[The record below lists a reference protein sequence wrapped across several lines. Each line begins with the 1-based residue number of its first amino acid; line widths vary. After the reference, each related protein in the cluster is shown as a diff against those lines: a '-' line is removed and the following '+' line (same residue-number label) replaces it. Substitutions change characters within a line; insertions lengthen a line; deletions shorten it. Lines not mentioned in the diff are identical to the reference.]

1 VSIGIHANLYGT
13 AVAVGADWSVP
24 ILAGTAG
31 DFGSLRIEIGAE
43 WDTFGT
49 AYAAAGSVAVLTS
62 RGDDA
67 TTVSGARTV
76 IPSLEFA
83 EGYGETVGL
92 LEFPALS
99 PFDTGSLPLYEGVNV
114 DIWRVLPAAEAV
126 AAGTV
131 EVGFWHGIVTSL
143 EFTDGP
149 GLESAWRAQLA
160 GALYGEA
167 SVRLHQPLMLDRADD
182 VGTWL
187 GRALSPARYSRPFA
201 PFTRFTFD
209 ATETG
214 IDIRYRGSRGE
225 YTTDYVGEV
234 LALAQDETAGRWTI
248 RRAFQVLGG
257 RDYPRP
263 RHYYLDQVEA
273 DWSTAIQKSV
283 TSVGGYGVSVRLA
296 WDATQAPTAIYGEGV
311 HPVDKSD
318 LSGSR
323 WRNAVYP
330 GLSASMPSYPS
341 RISGATY
348 PITVGDEDG
357 DFTTDAVTQL
367 SGALR
372 AASAPSATIG
382 PVFTSTTGAAIAAL
396 KADNGYANT
405 NANIGGTAEWAWLFN
420 AGASYSGADLAS
432 GWLRPLAVESTVE
445 RYKYTPV
452 GDIAAVNDAYD
463 PAQLRVERIISYGDG
478 ISKASARANAREILT
493 LNAPF
498 TGSVG
503 LQTDVVDEASAPRSR
518 FGIREGGWLRLLNG
532 PGGPPIDLY
541 VSAVQFT
548 GVDPGGAVEVTV
560 SEDPLP
566 YLELA
571 ARVARDREA
580 RENPA
585 RSMYAQRV
593 KTIRPF
599 RSVVGWDVESGAGQ
613 IPATAL
619 GSGVWTVGTVIAAQY
634 GRLDAA
640 RVTVSPAQPFCLA
653 VFGGTPVAAD
663 IDAIVPDPLAEPSDG
678 YRSWWTH
685 PDNEDALAE
694 IGFVEAWGQYG
705 APAGY
710 SPGDEGRS
718 GAAGS
723 VTGRMNDSMGWS
735 FASLDPPYLRVAVWC
750 PDGGTLKGSSAFR
763 VVASDEG

>member
-1 VSIGIHANLYGT
+1 MSIGIHANLYGT
-13 AVAVGADWSVP
+13 AIAVGSDWSVP

-67 TTVSGARTV
+67 TTVSGARTL

-92 LEFPALS
+92 LEFPAMS
-99 PFDTGSLPLYEGVNV
+99 PFDPGGLPLYEGVNV

-201 PFTRFTFD
+201 PFTRFSFD

-273 DWSTAIQKSV
+273 DWSAAIQKSV
-283 TSVGGYGVSVRLA
+283 TSVGGYGVSVGLA
-296 WDATQAPTAIYGEGV
+296 WDATQAPNAIYGEGV

-348 PITVGDEDG
+348 PITEGDDDV
-357 DFTTDAVTQL
+357 DFTTDVVTQL

-372 AASAPSATIG
+372 AASAPGATIG

-405 NANIGGTAEWAWLFN
+405 NANIGGTAEWSWLFN

-432 GWLRPLAVESTVE
+432 GWFRPLAVESTVE

-452 GDIAAVNDAYD
+452 GDIASVNDAYD
-463 PAQLRVERIISYGDG
+463 PTQLRVERIISYGDG
-478 ISKASARANAREILT
+478 ISKASARANARETLT
-493 LNAPF
+493 PSAPY

-503 LQTDVVDEASAPRSR
+503 LQTDVVDESDAPRSR

-532 PGGPPIDLY
+532 PGGSPLDLY

-548 GVDPGGAVEVTV
+548 GLDPGGTVELTV

-571 ARVARDREA
+571 ARVARDRAA

-640 RVTVSPAQPFCLA
+640 RVTVSPPQPFCLA

-663 IDAIVPDPLAEPSDG
+663 IDAIVPAPLTEPSDG

-685 PDNEDALAE
+685 PDNEDALAD